1 MKMIRDTRGFL
12 VETENP
18 ITRNDNAWNISSG
31 VVVIRCN
38 EARITRPFCYNI
50 LANRHTESYRKQ
62 EDRELP
68 R

>member
-38 EARITRPFCYNI
+38 EARIYNI